1 MPDDLERLFG
11 ELSHSVMTATAAPD
25 GTFLF
30 SAETLP
36 ISPADITTDRLY
48 IETGIHEYEECFVV
62 DMVTWY
68 AHKETFRHLA
78 LLILATV
85 FHPEPEQVHV
95 HVTHPAS
102 QVTSVLVRC
111 DGAAPDRWLGDYCTR
126 PVSFLYAPEE
136 VRRIPWYDQPLGP
149 DDLPRFCLRSDPS
162 RPYPRDEQRRRE
174 RDIVAG
180 FGTDRACVRLADAL
194 LNASRPE
201 STITEVVL
209 ESEAGYRGVGLA
221 SAEARF
227 ELPGSDLWYPRQWL
241 ADRSSADSALNRQ
254 ESTES

>member
-1 MPDDLERLFG
+1 MADDLQRLFG
-11 ELSHSVMTATAAPD
+11 GLAQAVLTITSTPD
-25 GTFLF
+25 GAFLF

-36 ISPADITTDRLY
+36 VPPADITTDRLY
-48 IETGIHEYEECFVV
+48 IETGIHEYGECFAV

-68 AHKETFRHLA
+68 AHKETFRDLA

-85 FHPEPEQVHV
+85 FHPEPEQVRI

-111 DGAAPDRWLGDYCTR
+111 EGAAPDRWLGDYRTR
-126 PVSFLYAPEE
+126 PVSFRYAPEE
-136 VRRIPWYDQPLGP
+136 VQRLPWYEQPLGP
-149 DDLPRFCLRSDPS
+149 GELPCFCLRSDLSHSYPS
-162 RPYPRDEQRRRE
+162 YEQRRRE

-201 STITEVVL
+201 STLTELVL
-209 ESEAGYRGVGLA
+209 ESEAGYRGVGRA
-221 SAEARF
+221 SAEACF
-227 ELPGSDLWYPRQWL
+227 EFPDSVIWYPSAWL
-241 ADRSSADSALNRQ
+241 AEHSPSNSEISRDGPA
-254 ESTES
+254 ES